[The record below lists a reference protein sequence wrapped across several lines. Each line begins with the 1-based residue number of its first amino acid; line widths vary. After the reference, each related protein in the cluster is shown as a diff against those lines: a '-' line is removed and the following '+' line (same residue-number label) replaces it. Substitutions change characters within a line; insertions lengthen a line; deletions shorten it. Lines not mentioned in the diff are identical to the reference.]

1 MKKSELQQIIKEEL
15 KAVLSEAPVKRKKAT
30 GSITKH
36 LRYRDNDLIAA
47 VRELEEELMGADVD
61 MDSIA
66 DIVIDIIDFAGTEAV
81 DDYKASRDEWSRF

>member
-1 MKKSELQQIIKEEL
+1 MKKHELQQIIKEEIQ
-15 KAVLSEAPVKRKKAT
+15 KVLSEAPVRRKKTT

-36 LRYRDNDLIAA
+36 LGNRDNDLIRA

-81 DDYKASRDEWSRF
+81 DDYKASRDEF